1 MVFASSLM
9 CFAPSDQHQRLMPK
23 SAMEASISSLEV
35 DGRSHFQRLGRVEV
49 QPLQVL
55 YSRSVR
61 RLDRE
66 NFLSSS
72 SSSRAISRREKNLVV
87 KKLFT
92 SVTSS

>member
-1 MVFASSLM
+1 M
-9 CFAPSDQHQRLMPK
+9 CFAPGDQHQRLMPK

-72 SSSRAISRREKNLVV
+72 SSRAISRREKNLVV
-87 KKLFT
+87 EKLFT

>member
-72 SSSRAISRREKNLVV
+72 SSRAISRREKNLVV
-87 KKLFT
+87 EKLFT